1 MDVPALLGDVVGD
14 EPLGVLDAG
23 VRTPR
28 EQRID
33 HLLLAAVPA
42 LADGDVKR
50 GIAVRRLAVR
60 VRPGLHRQ
68 RSGPP
73 VVGTVPDEQQQRG
86 QAVAIDRFRVR
97 PRVEQR
103 ADRRIRVPA
112 VGFDGGM
119 ERGVAPAVGLVR
131 VRAPA
136 GAGPDP
142 PGVESRTMPR
152 PPPEAPLLG
161 IEGLAGRRGDRLLF
175 SGLSAVARPGE
186 ALRLRGPNGCGK
198 TTALRIVC
206 GLLPPE
212 AGRVRWRGRVV
223 SEPSEP
229 SGPSD
234 PSEPPGDPGWRRE
247 LAFVGH
253 REALKET
260 LTPLENLAFARALRG
275 GRARRR
281 PEEALERVGLA
292 RERDALT
299 RDLSAG
305 QRRRTAL
312 ARLLLDDS
320 ALWVLDEPAAAL
332 DREGAALVEAMCS
345 EHAAAGG
352 ALVFTSHQPLR
363 LSPGPV
369 RELRIGRA

>member
-1 MDVPALLGDVVGD
+1 MPIALPGNG
-14 EPLGVLDAG
+14 
-23 VRTPR
+23 
-28 EQRID
+28 
-33 HLLLAAVPA
+33 AAP
-42 LADGDVKR
+42 
-50 GIAVRRLAVR
+50 I
-60 VRPGLHRQ
+60 RPN
-68 RSGPP
+68 
-73 VVGTVPDEQQQRG
+73 
-86 QAVAIDRFRVR
+86 RVR
-97 PRVEQR
+97 PREPIPQR
-103 ADRRIRVPA
+103 EKVLA
-112 VGFDGGM
+112 
-119 ERGVAPAVGLVR
+119 

-136 GAGPDP
+136 GAGPGP
-142 PGVESRTMPR
+142 PGVESRSMPR

-186 ALRLRGPNGCGK
+186 ALRLSGPNGCGK

-229 SGPSD
+229 A
-234 PSEPPGDPGWRRE
+234 GDPGWRRE

-275 GRARRR
+275 GRAPRR

-292 RERDALT
+292 RERDTLT

-332 DREGAALVEAMCS
+332 DREGAALVESMCS

-352 ALVFTSHQPLR
+352 ALVFTSHQPLS